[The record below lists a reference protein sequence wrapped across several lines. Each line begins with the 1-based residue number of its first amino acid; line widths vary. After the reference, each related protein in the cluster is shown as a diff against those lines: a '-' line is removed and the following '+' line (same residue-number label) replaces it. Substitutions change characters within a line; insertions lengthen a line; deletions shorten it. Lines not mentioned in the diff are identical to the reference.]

1 MRTYLGILARHA
13 LVIVTMALAISVLT
27 PAAEA
32 ATQTQS
38 EQFIDQNIQKG
49 LAILN
54 NRSLSEAQRRDQ
66 FSHFLLDLTDMRRI
80 AMYTLGQ
87 YRRGAS
93 PADLDQFQTA
103 FRDYATSVYQSYFSR
118 YSGQRLQVI
127 GSAPGSAPTNSIVR
141 TVLIDPNERGQQ
153 QPEIDFRVYTDR
165 GQPQVL
171 DFSYSGIWL
180 AETERND
187 FTGFLGQNGG
197 DLHALIAHLNQLAQQ
212 FRNGQAPQGPGATG
226 ASPTGNGRQG

>member
-66 FSHFLLDLTDMRRI
+66 FSRFLLDLTDMRRI

-93 PADLDQFQTA
+93 QADLDQFQTA

-118 YSGQRLQVI
+118 YSGQKLQVI

-141 TVLIDPNERGQQ
+141 TVLIDPSERGQ

-197 DLHALIAHLNQLAQQ
+197 DLHALISHLNQLAQQ
-212 FRNGQAPQGPGATG
+212 FRSGQVPQGPGATG
-226 ASPTGNGRQG
+226 ATPTGNGRQG